1 MSIQVFDTDEHH
13 HIKKGNVHRQT
24 LRTQIDE
31 ALNNNQFKDNFII
44 SSLPG
49 LGKTYEMT
57 ESLKT
62 VSGDPLVFTGDNGI
76 FGYMIDLA
84 TAIYLNGGPQNSLT
98 VINDDCDVLF
108 EDKNINT
115 TKKMFDDTRV
125 FKYGKNYKSIK
136 PLCSDVQW
144 EAILSFANEAK
155 AGLEI
160 DVSNVT
166 FITLT
171 NMHLNTVDEVD
182 AQEDGS
188 TKYSRYNAR
197 YAIRRRTQYKEI
209 DMPIMELWGYV
220 ADVVLK
226 EKICEK
232 FMPAITDAHK
242 IQILQFLQTHWK
254 SGITER
260 NLSIVEKMTKDIVRY
275 PDNYKDIWKQEYVKS
290 K

>member
-1 MSIQVFDTDEHH
+1 VSIQIFDTDEQHL
-13 HIKKGNVHRQT
+13 IKKGNVHRQT

-49 LGKTYEMT
+49 LGKTHEMT
-57 ESLKT
+57 EALKN
-62 VSGDPLVFTGDNGI
+62 VNDEVLVFTGDNGI

-84 TAIYLNGGPQNSLT
+84 TAIYLNGGPQNRLT
-98 VINDDCDVLF
+98 VVNDDCDVLF

-115 TKKMFDDTRV
+115 TKKMFDDTRM

-136 PLCSDVQW
+136 PLCSDIQW
-144 EAILSFANEAK
+144 EAILSFADETK

-171 NMHLNTVDEVD
+171 NMHLNTVDEVE

-188 TKYSRYNAR
+188 AKYVRYNSR

-209 DMPIMELWGYV
+209 EMPVMELWGYV
-220 ADVVLK
+220 ADVVLN

-232 FMPAITDAHK
+232 FMPNITDAHK
-242 IQILQFLQTHWK
+242 VQLLQFLQTHWE

-260 NLSIVEKMTKDIVRY
+260 NLSIVEKMTKDFVRY
-275 PDNYKDIWKQEYVKS
+275 PNNYKDIWKQEYVKS

>member
-1 MSIQVFDTDEHH
+1 MTIQVFDTDEQHL
-13 HIKKGNVHRQT
+13 IKKGNVHRQT

-49 LGKTYEMT
+49 LGKTHELT
-57 ESLKT
+57 EALKN
-62 VSGDPLVFTGDNGI
+62 VKGEPLVFTGDNGI

-84 TAIYLNGGPQNSLT
+84 TAIYLNGGSQNPLT

-115 TKKMFDDTRV
+115 TKKMFDDTRM

-136 PLCSDVQW
+136 SLCSDIQW
-144 EAILSFANEAK
+144 EAILSFADETK

-171 NMHLNTVDEVD
+171 NMHLNTVDEVE

-188 TKYSRYNAR
+188 AKYSRYNAR

-209 DMPIMELWGYV
+209 EMPVMELWGYV
-220 ADVVLK
+220 ADVVFN

-232 FMPAITDAHK
+232 FMPKITDAHK
-242 IQILQFLQTHWK
+242 IQLLQFLQTHWE

-260 NLSIVEKMTKDIVRY
+260 NLSIVEKMTKDFVRY
-275 PDNYKDIWKQEYVKS
+275 PNNYKDIWKQEYVKS

>member
-1 MSIQVFDTDEHH
+1 
-13 HIKKGNVHRQT
+13 
-24 LRTQIDE
+24 
-31 ALNNNQFKDNFII
+31 
-44 SSLPG
+44 
-49 LGKTYEMT
+49 
-57 ESLKT
+57 
-62 VSGDPLVFTGDNGI
+62 
-76 FGYMIDLA
+76 
-84 TAIYLNGGPQNSLT
+84 
-98 VINDDCDVLF
+98 
-108 EDKNINT
+108 
-115 TKKMFDDTRV
+115 
-125 FKYGKNYKSIK
+125 
-136 PLCSDVQW
+136 
-144 EAILSFANEAK
+144 
-155 AGLEI
+155 
-160 DVSNVT
+160 
-166 FITLT
+166 
-171 NMHLNTVDEVD
+171 MHLNTVDEVD

-242 IQILQFLQTHWK
+242 IQILQFLQTHWE